1 MEKKIARIT
10 RWLERCAKACSA
22 CSWQSALIDM
32 ECAKAELENVR
43 GELWEKAES
52 GAESSRS
59 VRKAGRL
66 VFASV
71 LGLSLILSSAV
82 PLAVQQMTGRSA
94 SVPGPAL
101 EWVSSDEK
109 ALLAALRRSLSESNL
124 ARISEKDKEAEPDEG
139 IVAFEE
145 PQPVRGRNQR
155 YSALSSALPGTRA
168 KKTSNSGEEFD
179 TIINLV
185 RIGQKALRDREATIR
200 FEAAK

>member
-1 MEKKIARIT
+1 
-10 RWLERCAKACSA
+10 
-22 CSWQSALIDM
+22 M

-52 GAESSRS
+52 GAESSRG

-155 YSALSSALPGTRA
+155 YSAVSSALPGTRA

-185 RIGQKALRDREATIR
+185 QIGQKALRDREAAIR